1 MPKPISHITVIRLSA
16 MGDVAMTVPVLRA
29 LAKQYPQVKITVV
42 SREFFKPFFDE
53 IANVEFFGAD
63 LRQRHKGLFGLY
75 RLYSDLK
82 QKDVDAVADLHNVL
96 RSKIVRLFFGLSGAK
111 VGHIN
116 KGRTQK
122 KALTRAKNKVFEPLK
137 PTFER
142 YADVFREL
150 GFEIDLSAPEFP
162 ETPQLPT
169 EVLSVTGAKS
179 GNWIGIAPFAK
190 HEAKQYPQDLMR
202 EAIAGLAAQGNTRIF
217 LFGAGPDEIAVLESF
232 AQGHFNVAVVA
243 GKLSL
248 ACELRLI
255 ANLDAM
261 LSMDSGNAHLAAM
274 YGIPTATLWGATHP
288 YAGFAPFNQPESNA
302 LVSDRA
308 KFPLLPTSVYGN
320 KIVGGYED
328 AMRTILPAD
337 VVRKVQ
343 SLLP

>member
-1 MPKPISHITVIRLSA
+1 M
-16 MGDVAMTVPVLRA
+16 RA
-29 LAKQYPQVKITVV
+29 LVKQHPQVKVTVV
-42 SREFFKPFFDE
+42 SRAFFKPFFE
-53 IANVEFFGAD
+53 GIANVEFFGAD
-63 LRQRHKGLFGLY
+63 PGQRHKGIPGLY

-82 QKDVDAVADLHNVL
+82 QKSVDAIADLHNVL
-96 RSKIVRLFFGLSGAK
+96 RSKIVRLLFGLSGSRVA
-111 VGHIN
+111 HID
-116 KGRTQK
+116 KGRAQK
-122 KALTRAKNKVFEPLK
+122 KALTRAENKVFEPLK

-150 GFEIDLSAPEFP
+150 GFAIDLSAPEFP
-162 ETPQLPT
+162 EAPQLPP
-169 EVLSVTGAKS
+169 EVLSLTGARS
-179 GNWIGIAPFAK
+179 GNWIGIAPFAR
-190 HEAKQYPQDLMR
+190 HEPKQYPQDLMR
-202 EAIAGLAAQGNTRIF
+202 EAIAGLAARANTKIF

-232 AQGHFNVAVVA
+232 AEGHFNVAVVA

-248 ACELRLI
+248 AHELRLI

-274 YGIPTATLWGATHP
+274 YGIPTVTLWGATHP

-320 KIVGGYED
+320 KTVRGYED